1 MTFLKVLGII
11 GFIIL
16 SIGCALIGA
25 VLGCV
30 IGAMYVPICISDGR
44 ASTPVE
50 IVTGVF
56 NGSDQDQ
63 I

>member
-1 MTFLKVLGII
+1 MEILKVLAII

-16 SIGCALIGA
+16 SIICAAIGA
-25 VLGCV
+25 VIGCV
-30 IGAMYVPICISDGR
+30 IGALYVPICISDGR

-50 IVTGVF
+50 IITGVF
-56 NGSDQDQ
+56 NGSEQDQ